1 MRKAINVRISL
12 YLAAAL
18 LSSCAA
24 ENGNEIGSTVKGER
38 IAVLEPGKALDAEK
52 ESSGV
57 FLPEKIINL
66 SWPQAGY
73 DPLHAIPNV
82 EASPQ
87 PEEIWTSS
95 IGEGSSSKF
104 KLLARPVAAKGAVY
118 TMDAEGNVRA
128 FDSQTGDRLWDMETA
143 PPDSD
148 DPAIGGGLAVDGP
161 TLYATTGFGEVH
173 ALDSKSGATKWMR
186 PLQKPLRAAPT
197 VADNRVYVVSIDNE
211 LIALDASSGDVL
223 WRHSGIAESAALMGA
238 ASPAVD
244 GDMVVAAYN
253 SGELYALRVQNGRA
267 LWSYSLSAV
276 AQMGAMPAIADIR
289 GLPVI
294 DRGRIFAISNSGRIA
309 AIDQRTGDRIW
320 EADIGG
326 INTPVVAGEA
336 VFVFG
341 NDGNLVALSRETGR
355 ALWVQPLAK
364 HEDPEDKES
373 DPVAWTGPI
382 LAGGKLWMV
391 NSLGLMQAFSPESG
405 LPYESVDIG
414 KAMYVAPIV
423 LDQTYYV
430 VTDCG
435 KLIALR

>member
-1 MRKAINVRISL
+1 MKKAFFTRV
-12 YLAAAL
+12 LALSAGAL
-18 LSSCAA
+18 LSACAA

-38 IAVLEPGKALDAEK
+38 IAVLEPGRALDAEK
-52 ESSGV
+52 ESAAVS
-57 FLPEKIINL
+57 LPEKIINL

-95 IGEGSSSKF
+95 IGEGSSSNF

-118 TMDAEGNVRA
+118 TMDAEGAIRA
-128 FDSQTGDRLWDMETA
+128 FDIQSGDILWEAETT
-143 PPDSD
+143 PPDND
-148 DPAIGGGLAVDGP
+148 EPAMGGGLAVDGP

-173 ALDSKSGATKWMR
+173 ALDAKTGAVKWMR
-186 PLQKPLRAAPT
+186 PLLKPLRAAPT
-197 VADNRVYVVSIDNE
+197 VADERVYVVSIDNE
-211 LIALDASSGDVL
+211 LTALDASSGDVL
-223 WRHSGIAESAALMGA
+223 WRQSGISESAALMGA
-238 ASPAVD
+238 ASPAVE

-253 SGELYALRVQNGRA
+253 SGELYALRVQNGRV
-267 LWSYSLSAV
+267 LWTYSLAAV

-294 DRGRIFAISNSGRIA
+294 DRGRVFAISNSGRIA

-326 INTPVVAGEA
+326 INTPVVAAEA
-336 VFVFG
+336 VFVYG
-341 NDGNLVALSRETGR
+341 NDGNLVALSRDSGR

-373 DPVAWTGPI
+373 DPVVWTGPI

-391 NSLGLMQAFSPESG
+391 NSSGAMQAFSPENG
-405 LPYESVDIG
+405 LPYDSIDIG
-414 KAMYVAPIV
+414 KAMYIAPIV
-423 LDQTYYV
+423 VDRTYFV
-430 VTDCG
+430 VTDSG
-435 KLIALR
+435 KLVALR